1 MRLGKWLE
9 RKNLGVTEFA
19 EQIGVTQS
27 TVSRIL
33 QGDPP
38 NLRTAAR
45 VVAATGGE
53 VAWRDMLPRGFART
67 LGALQRRFH
76 ARAVGEDE
84 SAAQQ

>member
-1 MRLGKWLE
+1 MKLGRWLE
-9 RKNLGVTEFA
+9 QKSLGVTEFA
-19 EQIGVTQS
+19 EEIGVTQS

-33 QGDPP
+33 QGEPP

-53 VAWRDMLPRGFART
+53 VAWADMLPRGFART

-76 ARAVGEDE
+76 ARAIVDE
-84 SAAQQ
+84 TAAQP